1 MESLHCDRYIVLLIW
16 TQHVHICIICSVCI
30 FRFLFATLSDWYKV
44 RAVALSGLSFFQLAE
59 FSWKC
64 RDFDHCDVR
73 NARRCSVEAETGHTG
88 YLSNSYGIS
97 LLLDDCTRRT
107 SYLPSANT
115 NALFFPNAKEWN
127 VDRCHRKSPGADD
140 WFVTRSNVERVY
152 RCLHTVITPRESI
165 VFAGE

>member
-97 LLLDDCTRRT
+97 LLLDDCTYDVRVICHQQIQMHFFSRMRKNGMSIGATGSRLEPMTGSWLVVT
-107 SYLPSANT
+107 SSACT
-115 NALFFPNAKEWN
+115 
-127 VDRCHRKSPGADD
+127 G
-140 WFVTRSNVERVY
+140 VY
-152 RCLHTVITPRESI
+152 TLLLRHVK
-165 VFAGE
+165 V